1 MIKII
6 SLTSIPS
13 RFKYLNRTL
22 ESLLSQNIADEIR
35 LYIPKKYKRFTD
47 WDGTLP
53 KVPTGINIHRPE
65 FDLGP
70 ATKVLPCAMDL
81 QNTNSQILFC
91 DDDGIHPKNW
101 ARNLFECQLQRP
113 NEAVAT
119 WGRLIQAEL
128 PGSSP
133 PKLSEIAIGQRL
145 DQDFRYRFERLL
157 QKLTGYQPLKRP
169 IKRSGYVNLLFGV
182 GGVIVRPKFFD
193 KSSMDIPKEAF
204 FVDDIWLSAQLSKN
218 NIPIYCPAN
227 FPMPIE
233 TESSNIAALY
243 DYEVDGNRHT
253 QNIRAAKWCRDNLN
267 IWL

>member
-1 MIKII
+1 MNKII
-6 SLTSIPS
+6 SLTSIPL
-13 RFKYLNRTL
+13 RFKYLESTL
-22 ESLLSQNIADEIR
+22 DSLLSQNIADEIR
-35 LYIPKKYKRFTD
+35 LYIPKKYKRFSD

-53 KVPTGINIHRPE
+53 KVPIGIQIHRTE
-65 FDLGP
+65 IDLGP

-81 QNTNSQILFC
+81 KNTNSQILFC
-91 DDDGIHPKNW
+91 DDDAIHPKNW
-101 ARNLFECQLQRP
+101 AKNLFECQLKRP

-128 PGSSP
+128 PDSLLP
-133 PKLSEIAIGQRL
+133 VDRPIAIGQRL
-145 DQDFRYRFERLL
+145 DQDIRYRFERLL
-157 QKLTGYQPLKRP
+157 QKLTGHQPLKRP

-182 GGVIVRPKFFD
+182 GGVVVRPEFFD
-193 KSSMDIPKEAF
+193 EGALNIPEATF
-204 FVDDIWLSAQLSKN
+204 FVDDIWLSAQLAKN
-218 NIPIYCPAN
+218 NISIFCPGR

-233 TESSNIAALY
+233 NESSNISALY